1 MSQHVLTQDAL
12 EDRATLRRLGLV
24 IGCFMLAM
32 AGMAVTIALVAG

>member
-32 AGMAVTIALVAG
+32 AALAITIGVVAG